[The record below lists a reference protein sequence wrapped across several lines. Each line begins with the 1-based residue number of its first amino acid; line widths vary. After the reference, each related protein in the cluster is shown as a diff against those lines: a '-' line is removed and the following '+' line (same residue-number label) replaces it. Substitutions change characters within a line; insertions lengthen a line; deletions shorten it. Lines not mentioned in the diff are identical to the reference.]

1 MNIWMASYEWHEHKH
16 ERAQALTHI
25 SIPWMRMRMW
35 SIWYR
40 ARAFDRWSCVIYLY
54 VCFIRHFNEQSYG
67 FIWPFC
73 DMCSNTA
80 IESIYFVSLSLWC
93 LSQINDC
100 SAWCANERERARVC
114 VCVWQSHELMI
125 THMTINTP
133 HRQIH
138 VILTIAHSGRE
149 LNHTLLVFG
158 LHFSECIP
166 PMHIHKISLKIQMLA
181 KPFSS
186 MIYFK
191 TNHD

>member
-1 MNIWMASYEWHEHKH
+1 MWLFRTFIVMTRVCVPHIRVSLTTSAIYARETAHTIAHWINVNPYIMNIWMASYEWHEHKH

-54 VCFIRHFNEQSYG
+54 VCFIRHFNEQSNG

-114 VCVWQSHELMI
+114 VCVWQSHE
-125 THMTINTP
+125 
-133 HRQIH
+133 
-138 VILTIAHSGRE
+138 
-149 LNHTLLVFG
+149 
-158 LHFSECIP
+158 
-166 PMHIHKISLKIQMLA
+166 
-181 KPFSS
+181 
-186 MIYFK
+186 
-191 TNHD
+191 